1 MSTTQ
6 LAGLAS
12 AFALVAYIPGALGA
26 FIDDLSASL
35 PGASRGKSHLTL
47 LPPRPLAVAP
57 QAAGDLLSAALS
69 NFPPFE
75 VGLTE
80 ISRFPVTEVL
90 YIALGEGGDEAHR
103 AHATLNQ
110 GAFAYQEPFEYRPH
124 VTLMVPQEK
133 TNADTLQRAAA
144 RRWAGFK
151 ASKRFLVDR
160 LDFLG
165 QEPGGAWEKLRQIRL
180 GRGKS

>member
-6 LAGLAS
+6 LAGVAS

-35 PGASRGKSHLTL
+35 PGESRGRSHLTL
-47 LPPRPLAVAP
+47 LPPRPLTVAP
-57 QAAGDLLSAALS
+57 HAAGELLSAALS

-80 ISRFPVTEVL
+80 ISRFPVTDVL
-90 YIALGEGGDEAHR
+90 YIALGEGVDEARR
-103 AHATLNQ
+103 AHVTLNR
-110 GAFAYQEPFEYRPH
+110 GPFAYQEPFEYRPH
-124 VTLMVPQEK
+124 VTLMVPREK
-133 TNADTLQRAAA
+133 TDVDTLQRAATT
-144 RRWAGFK
+144 RWTGFK
-151 ASKRFLVDR
+151 SSKRFLVDR

-165 QEPGGAWEKLRQIRL
+165 QGPGGAWEKLRQIRL
-180 GRGKS
+180 AGGEL

>member
-6 LAGLAS
+6 LAGVAS

-35 PGASRGKSHLTL
+35 PGESRGRSHLTL
-47 LPPRPLAVAP
+47 LPPRPVTVAP
-57 QAAGDLLSAALS
+57 RAAGELLSAALS
-69 NFPPFE
+69 SFRPFE

-80 ISRFPVTEVL
+80 ISRFPVTDVL

-103 AHATLNQ
+103 AHATLNK
-110 GAFAYQEPFEYRPH
+110 GAFAYEEPFEYRPH
-124 VTLMVPQEK
+124 VTLMVPREK
-133 TNADTLQRAAA
+133 SDVDTLQRAAA
-144 RRWAGFK
+144 RRWGGFK
-151 ASKRFLVDR
+151 ASKRFLVDQ

-165 QEPGGAWEKLRQIRL
+165 QGPGGAWEKLRQIRL
-180 GRGKS
+180 TQGKS